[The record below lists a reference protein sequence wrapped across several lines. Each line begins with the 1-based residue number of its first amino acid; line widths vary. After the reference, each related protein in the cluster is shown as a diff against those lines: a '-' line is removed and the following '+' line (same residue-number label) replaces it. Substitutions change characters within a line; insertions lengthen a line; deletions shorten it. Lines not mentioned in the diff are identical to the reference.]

1 MDHKLGIIIANDVC
15 QDRIDMF
22 QLKPQIELVEE
33 NCGFLKEGTKIC
45 ADNGYYCGNNIHYLN
60 QKKLDPYIPKQ
71 EEVTKTATK
80 NVEDI
85 RFYISNF
92 EYNEENDEF
101 ICPENQ
107 KLKFLYEGYEKE
119 RKRKYRIYKGTEC
132 QNCEFSKNCTERKDG
147 IRHLKIAEFSKER
160 KQLADKM
167 KTEEAKKI
175 FGQRKQVVEP
185 VIGNYKEN
193 LGFREFLTRGLKSV
207 RNEFNLVCTAINL
220 RKIWIYSNKK
230 EITRR
235 ESRIKCK
242 FSL

>member
-1 MDHKLGIIIANDVC
+1 MRAM
-15 QDRIDMF
+15 R
-22 QLKPQIELVEE
+22 
-33 NCGFLKEGTKIC
+33 
-45 ADNGYYCGNNIHYLN
+45 
-60 QKKLDPYIPKQ
+60 
-71 EEVTKTATK
+71 
-80 NVEDI
+80 
-85 RFYISNF
+85 
-92 EYNEENDEF
+92 
-101 ICPENQ
+101 
-107 KLKFLYEGYEKE
+107 KE